1 VKEELRITTRRI
13 EEHQPQPVTLR
24 RAEITVERLDSSD
37 QQPKL
42 LERNFLMAKTI
53 VGLFDDFTD
62 AQGAVQELANKGFS
76 RDNISLAANDA
87 TGEYAKS
94 TASSAEWSGTATG
107 ATTGAA
113 VGGIGGLLL
122 GLGALA
128 IPGIGPIIAAGP
140 LVAALTGAGIGAM
153 AGGMIGALTDVGVP
167 EEEAGYYA
175 EGVRRGGTLV
185 TINAEDTMAEQVID
199 ILENH
204 NAIDVQQRASAW
216 KQSGWT
222 GYSPKAEPYTTEEIT
237 RERERYRSTPSTA
250 AAGAAH
256 PSTQPAPPPARR
268 DTAATDGKETTLPV
282 MEEEMTVG
290 KRAVQRGGVRV
301 FSRMTEKPVE
311 EQVHLRDEHV
321 SVERRPVDRALSS
334 ADRDA
339 FKESTIEMTETDEEA
354 VVSKQARV
362 VEEVVVRKDVQD
374 RTETVRDTVRR
385 TDVEVE
391 KLEAERGQ
399 SANGFE
405 SYDAEF
411 RKNFTGTYGSRENN
425 GNYEKYVPAYRY
437 GYELTS
443 DKRYS
448 GKEWSAFESDVK
460 RDWETRNP
468 GQGAWDEVKDA
479 VRHAWDA
486 VRGRTP
492 RAA

>member
-1 VKEELRITTRRI
+1 
-13 EEHQPQPVTLR
+13 
-24 RAEITVERLDSSD
+24 
-37 QQPKL
+37 
-42 LERNFLMAKTI
+42 MAKTI
-53 VGLFDDFTD
+53 VGLFDTFAD
-62 AQGAVQELANKGFS
+62 ARGAVQALANKGFA

-94 TASSAEWSGTATG
+94 TTSSGDWSGTATG

-185 TINAEDTMAEQVID
+185 TINAEDHMADQAIE
-199 ILENH
+199 ILAAH
-204 NAIDVQQRASAW
+204 NAVDVEQRASAW

-222 GYSPKAEPYTTEEIT
+222 GYSPQAAPYTSEEIT
-237 RERERYRSTPSTA
+237 RERERYRSTPSPA
-250 AAGAAH
+250 AAGAAAT
-256 PSTQPAPPPARR
+256 STGPTPQPARR
-268 DTAATDGKETTLPV
+268 DTAATEGKETTLPV

-301 FSRMTEKPVE
+301 YSRVTEKPVA

-321 SVERRPVDRALSS
+321 SVERRPVNRALSS

-339 FKESTIEMTETDEEA
+339 FTDSTMEMTETDEEA
-354 VVSKQARV
+354 VVAKQARV

-374 RTETVRDTVRR
+374 RIETVRDTVRR

-391 KLEAERGQ
+391 QLGPEQSQ

-411 RKNFTGTYGSRENN
+411 RKNFTSTYGGRGKNYT
-425 GNYEKYVPAYRY
+425 YEKYAPAYRY

-443 DKRYS
+443 DQRYS
-448 GKEWSAFESDVK
+448 GKEWSTCESDAR
-460 RDWETRNP
+460 RDWETRHP
-468 GQGAWDEVKDA
+468 GQGTWDEVKDA

-486 VRGRTP
+486 GRGRAP